1 MASLERLPVEI
12 LFDIFKY
19 MNRPSRLAL
28 GLTTPSFLHLL
39 AKYFDLDR
47 IRRKW
52 NIGLP
57 ENIAWSESAAQPA
70 IVRCLSIG
78 VEEPEI
84 IRDDEVEEG
93 LEGHFECK
101 PYGPYA
107 VEDEVPSYEESDEA
121 REDDEV
127 ERIIN
132 SWLRDKFNISVP
144 CILCGECY
152 RYILTE
158 RPSRNPFRPRGTME
172 ITPWARIM
180 LRRPR

>member
-1 MASLERLPVEI
+1 M
-12 LFDIFKY
+12 
-19 MNRPSRLAL
+19 
-28 GLTTPSFLHLL
+28 
-39 AKYFDLDR
+39 
-47 IRRKW
+47 
-52 NIGLP
+52 
-57 ENIAWSESAAQPA
+57 
-70 IVRCLSIG
+70 SIG

-84 IRDDEVEEG
+84 VRDDEVDEKEG
-93 LEGHFECK
+93 LEWK
-101 PYGPYA
+101 PYGPSW

-158 RPSRNPFRPRGTME
+158 RPSRNPFKPRGTME
-172 ITPWARIM
+172 ISPWAKIM
-180 LRRPR
+180 LKRPR